1 MIEGHSHDPTRY
13 NNPTKG
19 LQYDITSGEVSHD
32 TIVMAN
38 LVRIHLGILLFTR
51 FRDNSMV
58 EKLCRSFDF
67 SVICNAI
74 SWLKT

>member
-38 LVRIHLGILLFTR
+38 LVRMTEFEILPLYR
-51 FRDNSMV
+51 LRYHV
-58 EKLCRSFDF
+58 
-67 SVICNAI
+67 
-74 SWLKT
+74 